1 MTRRILLALLA
12 FTAAVLAG
20 AVVPLTLSTISQ
32 DRSSFVQATVGMV
45 RVDAAGKTVVEI
57 MDPRAVLQLVE
68 RPEIAAIA
76 GEVRSRL
83 ERVLAS
89 L

>member
-32 DRSSFVQATVGMV
+32 DRSSFVQDTQNMASAVADVALPRLSTVKPQP
-45 RVDAAGKTVVEI
+45 AEAG
-57 MDPRAVLQLVE
+57 
-68 RPEIAAIA
+68 
-76 GEVRSRL
+76 RL
-83 ERVLAS
+83 DIPL

>member
-1 MTRRILLALLA
+1 MDL
-12 FTAAVLAG
+12 
-20 AVVPLTLSTISQ
+20 
-32 DRSSFVQATVGMV
+32 
-45 RVDAAGKTVVEI
+45 VD
-57 MDPRAVLQLVE
+57 

-76 GEVRSRL
+76 GEVRTRL